1 MQQLS
6 EFCKVKPFFMLYV
19 VHRSDEMVDS
29 MGMDRYQMITNRFH
43 TVEFH
48 ISASAALDLIAGS
61 IVVRNGMQNAWA
73 DERNQVVNDFK
84 KFLPDLVG
92 LDDKT
97 GEMIDKLCPIHPM
110 TIRLLSRVAESFAA
124 AQRTMFRFMK
134 DQSNS
139 EIGFVGYI
147 NHYGPDDEARWLTPE
162 WLWDYFFTRES
173 DFSDKDT
180 KVAPYIQHYEES
192 LHLVESDEDALR
204 LLKS

>member
-1 MQQLS
+1 
-6 EFCKVKPFFMLYV
+6 
-19 VHRSDEMVDS
+19 
-29 MGMDRYQMITNRFH
+29 
-43 TVEFH
+43 
-48 ISASAALDLIAGS
+48 
-61 IVVRNGMQNAWA
+61 
-73 DERNQVVNDFK
+73 
-84 KFLPDLVG
+84 
-92 LDDKT
+92 
-97 GEMIDKLCPIHPM
+97 M

-139 EIGFVGYI
+139 DIGFVGYI

-192 LHLVESDEDALR
+192 LHLVKSDEDALR
-204 LLKS
+204 LFKNRDAAACCFFHH

>member
-1 MQQLS
+1 
-6 EFCKVKPFFMLYV
+6 
-19 VHRSDEMVDS
+19 

-97 GEMIDKLCPIHPM
+97 GEMIDKLSPHPPM

-139 EIGFVGYI
+139 DIGFVGYI
-147 NHYGPDDEARWLTPE
+147 NHYGPDDEHAGSPRNAVGL
-162 WLWDYFFTRES
+162 FFTRES

-204 LLKS
+204 LFKS